1 MVAVERE
8 RAVAITETRLRLARN
23 RRQAIPDDWREWLT
37 KYAPQTFTGS
47 FADFHAEFWDWYWAI
62 TKKRIVGLPLNDE
75 EMVFLAIW
83 ARGQGKSSN
92 VEWAAITEGAWIG
105 KGYVLYVS
113 GTQRQA
119 KDHVLSIRQRI
130 ETENI
135 AKTFPHLRKPMVG
148 KFGNQY
154 GWSQEI
160 LITDGGWAI
169 RPLGLDE
176 GIRGGKIG
184 ETRPTLI
191 ILDDVDDHSDSPLV
205 VENKLAAISRSII
218 PAGGKSTVILGAQN
232 LIHRNSVFNQ
242 ILTRKSSV
250 LSRRKVSGPFPAF
263 KDVEIETRSTES
275 GPRNVITKGVPTWPD
290 MDLDAC
296 QKFLDDSGRESFLAE
311 YQHDFSAIEERR
323 VIGEYDERLHVI
335 TWSQFQKVFGVR
347 YIPQHWERACG
358 LDIGFTEGH
367 ISAWTWIATSAVN
380 SRAPG
385 LRFRYRGM
393 TFTEPL
399 LDDMADEVI
408 AAMKPDAASG
418 RPFDELELIQVWRAS
433 HEAKSERMTLRA
445 KHNLPFIAGQSGKH
459 DGISQWQHY
468 LRRDKTKPHPFI
480 DDEEIEEGVYAVG
493 RPHFFDVVDDDQLIS
508 PRDDKGLKTH
518 REQVLAWRY
527 RKVKLTDTGLQDEQ
541 PVKAF
546 EDTCDSTRF
555 ITAEWGPEPTPLTE
569 AEKIE
574 LALPDGLKREALDN
588 RPPGFQRDIGEF
600 IRDVKLSERK
610 KEQTR
615 VENWSTEIVD
625 PNDDPWREAY
635 KDPKW

>member
-1 MVAVERE
+1 M
-8 RAVAITETRLRLARN
+8 
-23 RRQAIPDDWREWLT
+23 PDDWRGWLT
-37 KYAPQTFTGS
+37 EYASQTFTGS
-47 FADFHAEFWDWYWAI
+47 FADFHIQFWDWYWKV
-62 TKKRIVGLPLNDE
+62 TQKRVAGLPLTDE

-119 KDHVLSIRQRI
+119 KDHVLSIRERI
-130 ETENI
+130 ETENV
-135 AKTFPHLRKPMVG
+135 AATFPHLGQPKVG

-154 GWSQEI
+154 GWSQDV
-160 LITDGGWAI
+160 LITSGGWAI

-218 PAGGKSTVILGAQN
+218 PAGGKNTVILGAQN

-242 ILTRKSSV
+242 ILTRKTSV
-250 LSRRKVSGPFPAF
+250 LSRRKVSGPFAAF
-263 KDVEIETRSTES
+263 KDLQIETRGTND
-275 GPRNVITKGVPTWPD
+275 GPRNVITHGVPTWPD

-323 VIGEYDERLHVI
+323 VISEYDERLHVI
-335 TWSQFQKVFGVR
+335 TWSQFNAVFGVA
-347 YIPQHWERACG
+347 YIPQHWERAIG
-358 LDIGFTEGH
+358 LDVGYTEGH
-367 ISAWTWIATSAVN
+367 LSAWSWIATSAAN
-380 SRAPG
+380 SRVPG

-399 LDDMADEVI
+399 LDEMADAVI
-408 AAMKPDAASG
+408 KAMAPDPIAK
-418 RPFDELELIQVWRAS
+418 RPFDELELIQVWRMS
-433 HEAKSERMTLRA
+433 HEAKGARLTLRA
-445 KHNLPFIAGQSGKH
+445 KHNLPFTAGKSGKH
-459 DGISQWQHY
+459 DGIEQWQHY
-468 LRRDKTKPHPFI
+468 LRPDKTKPHPFL
-480 DDEEIEEGVYAVG
+480 DDEEISEGVYCLG

-508 PRDDKGLKTH
+508 PRDDRGLKTH

-541 PVKAF
+541 PIKAF

-555 ITAEWGPEPTPLTE
+555 ITAEWGPEATPLTE
-569 AEKIE
+569 AERIE
-574 LALPDGLKREALDN
+574 LALPDGLKRDALDS

-610 KEQTR
+610 KEQER
-615 VENWSTEIVD
+615 VGQSWTSDIID
-625 PNDDPWREAY
+625 PSNDPWDGAY
-635 KDPKW
+635 KDPAW